1 MLDGDFNKLSQLAAF
16 ANSIFG
22 TLSNVAY
29 MSAVYRLPLLSRIS
43 MTRATTPMER
53 IVRMPKKTMESP
65 ILDPTLIL
73 SVL

>member
-1 MLDGDFNKLSQLAAF
+1 MQPLLTL
-16 ANSIFG
+16 FG
-22 TLSNVAY
+22 RLPNMAY

-65 ILDPTLIL
+65 ILEPTLIL
-73 SVL
+73 SVMDTC